1 MKKKISNILYALQD
15 FVSRDYTLRN
25 IAAIKF
31 DLNRQT
37 IEVTDGHAAV
47 ILLTSK
53 GLIAAL
59 ANEYAEYLGLDPVGG
74 DFGVVKLAPKNG
86 VKYPPE
92 RLPDEE
98 NARPNLYRV
107 FSWDR
112 QDPEMNKWS
121 LVHKD
126 QIKRLNKLCK
136 ALKVELKLIPGAS
149 RIGPLF
155 QYGKATY
162 QGEEVKFCI
171 CQMPMH
177 EYSTQP
183 CEKITYQSL
192 DELDTETMK
201 DFMAIR

>member
-1 MKKKISNILYALQD
+1 MKKKMSNILYALQD

-92 RLPDEE
+92 QLPAEE
-98 NARPNLYRV
+98 NNRPNLYRV
-107 FSWDR
+107 FQWDV
-112 QDPEMNKWS
+112 QDPELNKQAI
-121 LVHKD
+121 VAKD
-126 QIKRLNKLCK
+126 QLKRLNKLCK
-136 ALKVELKLIPGAS
+136 ALKVELKLIPGC
-149 RIGPLF
+149 GTLKPLF

-171 CQMPMH
+171 CQMPLH
-177 EYSTQP
+177 EYSTLP
-183 CEKITYQSL
+183 SEKITYKSL
-192 DELDTETMK
+192 DELDRDIMK